1 MWMATFADMAILL
14 MAFFA
19 LLYSF
24 TEINIMLQSN
34 FAASIRAAFGV
45 DRKVVINDI
54 PTATSMLDERFAV
67 VIAKGTPLSAPFKDS
82 DDTQRRYRKK
92 YTLSDIGDFSFES
105 DYRRLT
111 DTLSEAME
119 KGDALVRVED
129 EQIIVELQSLFTSG
143 GTGELDDGLRKGA
156 RVRQSTIDIAAKVLS
171 ITSQMGTKVELRS
184 QDLRALEAAKDRQR
198 QQLKDQYDAIVQA
211 FEAELSKG
219 TLKAVLQ
226 TDRLSVRL
234 ASQDSFISGRADLT
248 SEATDLIARLART
261 LSSAKGK
268 IRVEGHTD
276 NIPVMYSESFMS
288 NWDLST
294 ARASSV
300 AAAMIDGSS
309 IRQARLEIAG
319 FADSKPIGSNA
330 TRTGRAANRRI
341 EIIVTAATADEVG
354 EL

>member
-45 DRKVVINDI
+45 DRKVVVDNI
-54 PTATSMLDERFAV
+54 PTATSMLDERFAA

-82 DDTQRRYRKK
+82 DDTLRKYRKR
-92 YTLSDIGDFSFES
+92 YTLSDIGDFSIES
-105 DYRRLT
+105 DFRRLT

-119 KGDALVRVED
+119 KGDALIRIED
-129 EQIIVELQSLFTSG
+129 EQIVVELQSLFTSG
-143 GTGELDDGLRKGA
+143 GSGEPDDGLRKGA

-184 QDLRALEAAKDRQR
+184 QDLRALQAAKEREK
-198 QQLKDQYDAIVQA
+198 QQLKDQYDAVIEA
-211 FEAELSKG
+211 FEDEISKG

-226 TDRLSVRL
+226 EDRLSVRL

-248 SEATDLIARLART
+248 AQAKDLVGRLAET
-261 LSSAKGK
+261 LSTAKGK

-276 NIPVMYSESFMS
+276 NIPVMFSQSFKS

-300 AAAMIDGSS
+300 AAAMINGSF
-309 IRQARLEIAG
+309 IRQGRLKIAG
-319 FADSKPIGSNA
+319 FADSKPIGSNS
-330 TRTGRAANRRI
+330 TRLGRAMNRRI
-341 EIIVTAATADEVG
+341 EIIVTAATAE
-354 EL
+354 EARQ